1 MTRRGDLDHDQGE
14 KPMMHALAR
23 TLAIVAPALLT
34 GGCVGAAELVRALGQ
49 DPASV
54 CVSVTTIYGKG
65 AACRVGSAV
74 EVKAGDGA
82 ISVTSK

>member
-1 MTRRGDLDHDQGE
+1 MKGRGITRSIARVSVL
-14 KPMMHALAR
+14 ALAP
-23 TLAIVAPALLT
+23 LSAALLLC
-34 GGCVGAAELVRALGQ
+34 GCVSTAELVRALGQ

>member
-1 MTRRGDLDHDQGE
+1 MRHSLFILGIISAT
-14 KPMMHALAR
+14 P
-23 TLAIVAPALLT
+23 LLT
-34 GGCVGAAELVRALGQ
+34 GCMGASQLVKALGE

>member
-1 MTRRGDLDHDQGE
+1 MTHSPL
-14 KPMMHALAR
+14 LA
-23 TLAIVAPALLT
+23 VAMLSAALLT
-34 GGCVGAAELVRALGQ
+34 TGCVGAAELVRALGE

-82 ISVTSK
+82 ISVTPK

>member
-1 MTRRGDLDHDQGE
+1 MRRSPL
-14 KPMMHALAR
+14 LAVA
-23 TLAIVAPALLT
+23 TLSTALLT
-34 GGCVGAAELVRALGQ
+34 TGCVGATELVRALGK

-65 AACRVGSAV
+65 AACRVGSAT

-82 ISVTSK
+82 VSVTAR

>member
-1 MTRRGDLDHDQGE
+1 MRNAKRLL
-14 KPMMHALAR
+14 MV
-23 TLAIVAPALLT
+23 TLELLVAALLC
-34 GGCVGAAELVRALGQ
+34 GGCVGTTELVRALGQ

-54 CVSVTTIYGKG
+54 CVSVTSIYGKG
-65 AACRVGSAV
+65 AACRVGTAV